1 MSIVDPRELAGRHLL
16 SRRASLGNMAYGLSS
31 IGLAGLLSQNNV
43 LGSEIAEQGDPI
55 RPQFRQPTLMLYEQ
69 HFVPKANKVLMIFC
83 SGACSHLD
91 TFDYKPELIKRNGQP
106 MPGRNDSSHSRGSR
120 AISRSPWAFKPRG
133 ESGKMV
139 STLVD
144 HIGEH
149 ADEMALF
156 IL

>member
-55 RPQFRQPTLMLYEQ
+55 RPQIQAANPNALRNA

-106 MPGRNDSSHSRGSR
+106 MPGGNDLVTFQGKQGNLT
-120 AISRSPWAFKPRG
+120 RSPWL
-133 ESGKMV
+133 S
-139 STLVD
+139 LI
-144 HIGEH
+144 HI
-149 ADEMALF
+149 
-156 IL
+156 